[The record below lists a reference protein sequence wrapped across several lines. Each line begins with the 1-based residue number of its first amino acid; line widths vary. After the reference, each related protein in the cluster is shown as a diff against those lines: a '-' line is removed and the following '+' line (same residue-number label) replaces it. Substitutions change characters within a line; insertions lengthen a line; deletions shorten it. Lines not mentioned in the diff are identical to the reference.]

1 MTSFA
6 FSAASPAPARV
17 TFSLEPARN
26 ALLSMALLNG
36 GPLAH
41 GGDAW
46 VARASDQLTDAQRLR
61 NRLVFA
67 RFGNALLAV
76 KDAPDFPSY
85 LDALARAHPA
95 QLRELARACP
105 PALPADLAREAAPYE
120 QDAGALRAM
129 LVAHLREM
137 WQTYIQAEWERK
149 QTQLSGLVSAI
160 KHHAAAPEGSAA
172 QVARAITKQ
181 PLPDWALAQ
190 LGGAQHVVFAL
201 SPHARL
207 FVDRFGSADTVWV
220 FARFEAAMLRQ
231 SPIARAEALGP
242 LTALADDTRLHLL
255 QILAAGGELRGQD
268 ILAQMDVSQPNVSRH
283 LKQLVGAGFVDERRA
298 GDTNKWYRLNP
309 DGLDELSGTLRQLLE
324 ANAAQASL
332 RQQKAQTARNTALAA
347 YPLSLRPFLDEEGRV
362 AHFSTKLKEQKLVLA
377 YLITKFEAG
386 KTYTEKEATQLIDR
400 WVKPGQGRFGVDAVT
415 LRRALVEESAL
426 RRTETGSRY
435 WIEEPGAGG

>member
-6 FSAASPAPARV
+6 FSATNNAPVSV

-36 GPLAH
+36 GPLAR
-41 GGDAW
+41 GADAW
-46 VARASDQLTDAQRLR
+46 VAQTAAQLAEAQKLR
-61 NRLVFA
+61 NRLVFQ

-76 KDAPDFPSY
+76 KDAPDFPAY

-105 PALPADLAREAAPYE
+105 PALPADLAREAAPFE
-120 QDAGALRAM
+120 QDASALRAM
-129 LVAHLREM
+129 LVAHLRDL
-137 WQTYIQAEWERK
+137 WQSHVQAEWARK
-149 QTQLSGLVSAI
+149 QTQLSGLVSAM
-160 KHHAAAPEGSAA
+160 KHHAAAPEGNAA
-172 QVARAITKQ
+172 DVARAITKQ

-190 LGGAQHVVFAL
+190 LEGAQKIVLAL

-207 FVDRFGSADTVWV
+207 FVDRFGSPDTAWV
-220 FARFEAAMLRQ
+220 FARFDAAMLRQ
-231 SPIARAEALGP
+231 SPITRAEALGP

-309 DGLDELSGTLRQLLE
+309 DGLNELTEKLRQLLD
-324 ANAAQASL
+324 ANTAQASL
-332 RQQKAQTARNTALAA
+332 SQQKAQTARNTALAA
-347 YPLSLRPFLDEEGRV
+347 YPIALRPFLDEEGRV

-377 YLITKFEAG
+377 YLITKFETG
-386 KTYTEKEATQLIDR
+386 KSYTEKEATQLIDR

-415 LRRALVEESAL
+415 LRRALVEESNL
-426 RRTETGSRY
+426 RRTETGSKY
-435 WIEEPGAGG
+435 WIEELGVGR